1 MKSFSEGTKRTA
13 ALLLAV
19 LLIMSG
25 IAADSGPQE
34 VYASEDLITVIV
46 EMDSPAV
53 LDIPQ
58 IAEEYRQNGRFV
70 SDASYK
76 MREKMIAEQMEVK
89 EKIAGICPQAL
100 FRYSYTNLYNGFA
113 ARIPYEAI
121 EAVKG
126 IKGVRGVSISQSY
139 TKPAVNESSV
149 SASEVY
155 PGRTD
160 QTQLQ
165 SAWNSG
171 YTGAGKVIAVL
182 DSSINP
188 KHEMFSYMNPEITK
202 AKPDNY
208 KTKEDLLNTIKLNTN
223 LNLYSEGWGS
233 WFHLKDKTGFSSD
246 MQKKILAGD
255 FHKSEKIPFAADY
268 INGDLEASVPG
279 DPNMDHGIHVCG
291 IAAGN
296 PGPDKKTGALGAAY
310 DAQIFFFKVFD
321 ENDHFEQ
328 ESDEAVFAALEDA
341 VSLGVNAINL
351 SLGIPNGFSSM
362 STYEQLG
369 YQKAYN
375 RAKAAGISVSIAAG
389 NENRDSHS
397 YSALIQPASLP
408 NNGTIGF
415 SASLFAPMSVASAQ
429 STAFVNA
436 PDSGPSFFTSWGVT
450 EALKL
455 KPDIMAPGSDI
466 YSAAGTEKDSYA
478 VYSGTSMA
486 APHAAGAMLL
496 AQQIADKKIAEGV
509 FPVQKGTQE
518 YSDLIDRLMA
528 GTAKV
533 YSSES
538 GAYYSP
544 RQQGAGLIQMERMM
558 KCSTTVYSTVKYDP
572 VTGESPR
579 TKLELGDKLGNKF
592 RFSFITE
599 NFSSSDC
606 TYDLRSVIQTDKTFY
621 DQTDNRY
628 YFVTAFESA
637 EPLKN
642 AVMKVT
648 GVSGGGSLVR
658 NSSNINSYGSYSD
671 AQIKVSARSTALVT
685 IEVDLSKVNMAEY
698 DRIFVNGMFL
708 EGFIW
713 LSAGDNSVNI
723 PFMGFRGD
731 WNKAPV
737 FDSASV
743 YQDISSKKKSD
754 PDYPMYHLSS
764 LNTRSADREYILGSN
779 QLARQEWPGYEDSSF
794 RSVQTYFSEMRS
806 SGMLKGSYVS
816 FSPDGDGSYD
826 IVYANLALLR
836 NVKAAAVVIRDSS
849 GKIIRKMGP
858 EFDFF
863 ELLATDS
870 LQTQR
875 IAATYGTKYK
885 RNLAWDGRDDNGKM
899 AEDGRYVF
907 EVRAVIEKVFLED
920 LGYSASSE
928 KILEYLVSSP
938 KAHSF
943 RFDVSI
949 DTKKPAIEADFS
961 KAPSS
966 AVIRVSDNE
975 TLQGLTVYYDGRT
988 VGENYILNAKNG
1000 EIELNLKNISS
1011 DFQKEKLNIAVID
1024 YAGNSALFP
1033 SINDQSLAAGLLGT
1047 AGALGTQKC
1056 FPDGILNIIFMLSTA
1071 VKTK

>member
-1 MKSFSEGTKRTA
+1 MKSFSAKTKRTA

-19 LLIMSG
+19 LIMMPG
-25 IAADSGPQE
+25 ISADSRPQE
-34 VYASEDLITVIV
+34 VFASEDLITVIV

-58 IAEEYRQNGRFV
+58 IAEEYRQNGKFV

-76 MREKMIAEQMEVK
+76 MREKMISEQMAVK
-89 EKIAGICPQAL
+89 EKIAGICPNAL
-100 FRYSYTNLYNGFA
+100 FRYTYTNLYNGFA
-113 ARIPYEAI
+113 AKIPYEAI
-121 EAVKG
+121 EAVRE
-126 IKGVRGVSISQSY
+126 IKGVKSVCISQSY
-139 TKPAVNESSV
+139 TKPAVKDSTS

-188 KHEMFSYMNPEITK
+188 KHEMFGYMNPEITK

-208 KTKEDLLNTIKLNTN
+208 KTKEDILNTIKLNEH

-233 WFHLKDKTGFSSD
+233 WFHLKNKTGFSSD
-246 MQKKILAGD
+246 IQKRILAGD
-255 FHKSEKIPFAADY
+255 FHQSEKIPFAADY
-268 INGDLEASVPG
+268 INGDLDASVPG
-279 DPNMDHGIHVCG
+279 DPNMDHGIHVSG

-296 PGPDKKTGALGAAY
+296 PGPDKQTGALGAAY

-321 ENDHFEQ
+321 EEDRFEQ

-389 NENRDSHS
+389 NEDRDSHS
-397 YSALIQPASLP
+397 NAALTQPASLP

-436 PDSGPSFFTSWGVT
+436 PDSGPSFFSSWGVT

-466 YSAAGTEKDSYA
+466 YSAAGTGKDSYA

-496 AQQIADKKIAEGV
+496 AQQIADKKIAEGI

-528 GTAKV
+528 GTAKI
-533 YSSES
+533 YSYDS

-544 RQQGAGLIQMERMM
+544 RQQGAGLIQMERLM
-558 KCSTTVYSTVKYDP
+558 KCNTTVYSTVKYDP

-599 NFSSSDC
+599 NFNNSDC

-637 EPLKN
+637 EPMKN
-642 AVMKVT
+642 AVMRVVS
-648 GVSGGGSLVR
+648 VSGGGSLVK

-671 AQIKVSARSTALVT
+671 AQIKVSAKSTALVT

-698 DRIFVNGMFL
+698 DKIFVNGMFL
-708 EGFIW
+708 EGFVW
-713 LSAGDNSVNI
+713 LISGDNSVNI

-737 FDSASV
+737 FDTASV
-743 YQDISSKKKSD
+743 YQDISTKKKSD
-754 PDYPMYHLSS
+754 LDYPMYHISS
-764 LNTRSADREYILGSN
+764 LNTISDKREYVLGAN
-779 QLARQEWPGYEDSSF
+779 ELARQEWPGYDGSF

-806 SGMLKGSYVS
+806 SGMLNGSYVS
-816 FSPDGDGSYD
+816 FSPDGDGNSD

-836 NVKAAAVVIRDSS
+836 NAKAVAVIIRDSS
-849 GKIIRKMGP
+849 GRIIRKMGP
-858 EFDFF
+858 EFDYF
-863 ELLATDS
+863 ELLSTDS
-870 LQTQR
+870 NQTQR
-875 IAATYGTKYK
+875 TAATYGTKYK
-885 RNLAWDGRDDNGKM
+885 RALAWDGRDDNGRM
-899 AEDGRYVF
+899 AEDGSYVF

-938 KAHSF
+938 KAHSI
-943 RFDVSI
+943 RFNVSV
-949 DTKKPAIEADFS
+949 DTKKPAVDVSYAQSGE
-961 KAPSS
+961 S
-966 AVIRVSDNE
+966 AVIKVSDNK
-975 TLQGLTVYYDGRT
+975 TLQGLTVYYDGRA
-988 VGENYILNAKNG
+988 VGENYIINAQSG
-1000 EIELNLKNISS
+1000 EIELRTKDLSS
-1011 DFQKEKLNIAVID
+1011 DFQKEKLNVAVTD
-1024 YAGNSALFP
+1024 YAGNLILYP
-1033 SINDQSLAAGLLGT
+1033 LINDQNLAAGLLG
-1047 AGALGTQKC
+1047 AAEALGTKSC
-1056 FPDGILNIIFMLSTA
+1056 FPNEILKIIFMLDAA
-1071 VKTK
+1071 V